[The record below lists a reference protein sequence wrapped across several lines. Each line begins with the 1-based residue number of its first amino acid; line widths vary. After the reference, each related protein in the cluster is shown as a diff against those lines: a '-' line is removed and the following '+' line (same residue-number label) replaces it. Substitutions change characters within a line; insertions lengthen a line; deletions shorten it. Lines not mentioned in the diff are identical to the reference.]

1 MLAEGVFAPDFT
13 LGNWSLQAALR
24 NGPVLLAFFKI
35 SCPTC
40 QLAFPY
46 LDRLASGVPVVAIS
60 QDDRIGTEQF
70 RRRFHISMPAELDP
84 SPYKASNLYGI
95 RNVPSLFL
103 VEPDGRISMAATGFS
118 KAHLEQL
125 GDRFEVPVFQA
136 GEEVPIFRPG

>member
-60 QDDRIGTEQF
+60 QDDRIGTEQV
-70 RRRFHISMPAELDP
+70 PAPLP
-84 SPYKASNLYGI
+84 GFPAHPVRQSARYTASNHYRIGH
-95 RNVPSLFL
+95 VPSLFL
-103 VEPDGRISMAATGFS
+103 QSGRTAGFPWRWRVSAKPTS
-118 KAHLEQL
+118 KN
-125 GDRFEVPVFQA
+125 
-136 GEEVPIFRPG
+136 